1 MIQRIQTVYL
11 SVSMILLLIVSRG
24 VTVFNFVAEP
34 VNYVFSVFGW
44 TTVDVEGN
52 VISHDGYP
60 FYLVTGVLALLIF
73 WCIMSYKKLDLQ
85 IKLGRIILVL
95 YLISIAGLLY
105 VMMTGENMF
114 SETVNRQLGL
124 GFLLF
129 VLGFPFIFLANV
141 GVKRDKKLLDS
152 LNRLR

>member
-1 MIQRIQTVYL
+1 MIQRIQSVYL
-11 SVSMILLLIVSRG
+11 AISMILLLIVSGG
-24 VTVFNFVAEP
+24 VSIFNFAAET
-34 VNYVFSVFGW
+34 VSYVFSVFGW
-44 TTVDVEGN
+44 TTIDVEGN
-52 VISHDGYP
+52 VVQHDGYP
-60 FYLVTGVLALLIF
+60 FYLVTGILVLLIF
-73 WCIMSYKKLDLQ
+73 WCIMSYKKLDFQ

-95 YLISIAGLLY
+95 YLLSIIGLLY
-105 VMMTGENMF
+105 LMMTGEDMF
-114 SETVNRQLGL
+114 SEAVSRELGL

>member
-11 SVSMILLLIVSRG
+11 SVSMILLLIVSGG

-44 TTVDVEGN
+44 TTVDVKGN
-52 VISHDGYP
+52 VISHDAYP

-95 YLISIAGLLY
+95 YLISIIGLLY

-114 SETVNRQLGL
+114 SETVSRQLGL